1 MRNIIYIKK
10 IWRWKSGFSKGIK
23 WNQRIKN

>member
-10 IWRWKSGFSKGIK
+10 IWRWKSGFS
-23 WNQRIKN
+23 